1 VTTPTTAR
9 LVLPIGDRDHTRGP
23 ATAPVTLIE
32 YGDFECPFCG
42 QAYPVVEALLEQL
55 ADEVLFA
62 YRHFPLTQVH
72 PHAQHAAEASEVA
85 AAHGR
90 FWEMHHLLFQNQRA
104 LDDRS
109 LARYA
114 ASIGIDPAD
123 VIAALAEGTYAARV
137 REDFLSGVRSGV
149 NGTPSF
155 FINDLRYDGPRDLR
169 SMVAAVK
176 YAAEERDR

>member
-23 ATAPVTLIE
+23 TTAPVTLVE

-72 PHAQHAAEASEVA
+72 PQAQHAAEASEVA
-85 AAHGR
+85 AVHGR

-104 LDDRS
+104 LNDRS

-114 ASIGIDPAD
+114 ESIGIDPAD
-123 VIAALAEGTYAARV
+123 VIAALAEGTYVARV